1 MGDSFGRSVGRS
13 AGRSDAPCRHRYI
26 LINTPTHK
34 HTKKTN
40 PAVAAGIFLR
50 AFHTV
55 HAEGVIV
62 RPAALALMYVMPFS
76 FTYRGP
82 VV

>member
-1 MGDSFGRSVGRS
+1 MPLAAIGTFSST
-13 AGRSDAPCRHRYI
+13 PPHT
-26 LINTPTHK
+26 NTP
-34 HTKKTN
+34 KKTN